1 LDQDALA
8 GRSAIVTGGAR
19 GLGLEIARAFVAA
32 GARVVVTGRD
42 QAALDAA
49 HDALGVT
56 AIRAD
61 VSDPAAC
68 AAVAEQAGPV
78 TALVNNAAIT
88 GPVGPADAVDWD
100 AWTQAIAIN
109 LFGTVLMCRAV
120 LGGMRE
126 RGYGKIVNLSGGGAT
141 GPRPNFS
148 AYATAKAGVVRFT
161 ETLARE
167 LDGTGIDVN
176 AIAPGA
182 LNTGMRDDVLR
193 AGPERAGAEY
203 AAARDRGETS
213 FEPATA
219 LATYLVSAAGDGV
232 SGRLIAAQWDDWR
245 TLAEQNLDADVYT
258 LRRVERLHPH
268 LPG

>member
-1 LDQDALA
+1 M
-8 GRSAIVTGGAR
+8 
-19 GLGLEIARAFVAA
+19 
-32 GARVVVTGRD
+32 
-42 QAALDAA
+42 
-49 HDALGVT
+49 T

-88 GPVGPADAVDWD
+88 GPVGPADANDWD
-100 AWTQAIAIN
+100 EWTQAISTN

-182 LNTGMRDDVLR
+182 LNTRMRDDVLN
-193 AGPERAGAEY
+193 AGPELAGRGVRGRRAT
-203 AAARDRGETS
+203 AARRRSSPRPRWRPTWRVR
-213 FEPATA
+213 PATA
-219 LATYLVSAAGDGV
+219 SPAA
-232 SGRLIAAQWDDWR
+232 
-245 TLAEQNLDADVYT
+245 
-258 LRRVERLHPH
+258 
-268 LPG
+268 